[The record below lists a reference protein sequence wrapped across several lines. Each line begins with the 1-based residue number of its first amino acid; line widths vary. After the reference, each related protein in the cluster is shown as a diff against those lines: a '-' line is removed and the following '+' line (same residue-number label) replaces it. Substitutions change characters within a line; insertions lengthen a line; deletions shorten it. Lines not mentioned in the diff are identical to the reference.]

1 MIRSG
6 AAFRLFESLLRAA
19 VGDAT
24 SVLDIGTSQ
33 RFAKELAPHRAMLLR
48 HGYRAAGFRP
58 EPMGE
63 DTCDHDLDVQR
74 IALPDDSEDCVIC
87 LEVLEHVSDPFAA
100 ARELVRILKP
110 GGRLFLTVPFL
121 TSYHGKGDTPDHA
134 GYPDFWRF
142 THQGLQL
149 LFAGLDDLQIH
160 AVTGPI
166 EARLRF
172 LPIDRLLDAAPL
184 RALIDRID
192 RPAPGRMTNRHI
204 VTGRK
209 KAVASIEWN

>member
-6 AAFRLFESLLRAA
+6 AAYDLFERLLREAVADAA
-19 VGDAT
+19 

-33 RFAKELAPHRAMLLR
+33 RFAKELSPYRELLTG
-48 HGYRAAGFRP
+48 HGYRAAGYRP
-58 EPMGE
+58 EPMGA
-63 DTCDHDLDVQR
+63 DTCDLDLDVQA
-74 IALPDDSEDCVIC
+74 IALPDDSEDCVLC
-87 LEVLEHVSDPFAA
+87 LEVLEHVTDPFRA
-100 ARELVRILKP
+100 ARELMRIIRP

-142 THQGLQL
+142 THQGLQH
-149 LFAGLDDLQIH
+149 LFAELDDLRVE

-172 LPIDRLLDAAPL
+172 MMIDRLLDAFPARQL
-184 RALIDRID
+184 LDRID
-192 RPAPGRMTNRHI
+192 RPVAGRMTNRHI

-209 KAVASIEWN
+209 KLPGHIA